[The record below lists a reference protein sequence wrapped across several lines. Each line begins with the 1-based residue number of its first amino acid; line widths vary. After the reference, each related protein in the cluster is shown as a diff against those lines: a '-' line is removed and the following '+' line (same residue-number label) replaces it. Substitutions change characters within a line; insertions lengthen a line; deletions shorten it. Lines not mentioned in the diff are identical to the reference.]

1 MRVARPLVIAV
12 TGVTVTFFLVVA
24 GAALR
29 ARRGV
34 RHTGANA
41 MLGRHVLVLEALA
54 PRGRVRLDGELWNAE
69 APVTLEVGAEG
80 VVTGVEGLTLRVQ
93 PVAPT
98 REG

>member
-1 MRVARPLVIAV
+1 VFAV
-12 TGVTVTFFLVVA
+12 TGLTVAFFMVVV

-29 ARRGV
+29 ARRGA
-34 RHTGANA
+34 RHTGASA

-93 PVAPT
+93 PAAST